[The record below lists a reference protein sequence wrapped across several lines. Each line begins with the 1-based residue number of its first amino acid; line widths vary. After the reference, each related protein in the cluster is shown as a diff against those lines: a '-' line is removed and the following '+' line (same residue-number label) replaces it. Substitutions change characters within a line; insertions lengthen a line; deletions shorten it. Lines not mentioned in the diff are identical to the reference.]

1 MDNQATVYRDLKTYI
16 DGRCDV
22 FGIVEQ
28 LLVFFYFG
36 HLEILISS
44 VVLKRFK

>member
-1 MDNQATVYRDLKTYI
+1 MDNQASVSDLKTYI

-28 LLVFFYFG
+28 LFSIFLFEDIWKY
-36 HLEILISS
+36 
-44 VVLKRFK
+44 